1 VRGASAGSGP
11 LALPDR
17 LLTERLLLRPWVP
30 ADADALRAALEESV
44 EHLLPW
50 IPWATP
56 AAPSAEETRT
66 LLEGWIAQRSSG
78 ENFIYAILQREGGR
92 LLGGIGLYARVG
104 PGRLEVGYWLR
115 RTAAGRGF
123 ATEAAAATGAAGLD
137 LAGVDALEIHTDPRN
152 LASMRVP
159 TKLGY
164 RRLDPPAPGEAH
176 GDAGRGTVVF
186 VLEGAGPEDAP
197 PRAGDG

>member
-1 VRGASAGSGP
+1 VAYGAVPLTPMPP

-17 LLTERLLLRPWVP
+17 LLTERLFLRPWVA

-56 AAPSAEETRT
+56 EAPGAEETRA
-66 LLEGWIAQRSSG
+66 LLDGWIAQRASG
-78 ENFIYAILQREGGR
+78 ESFIYAILQRDGGL

-115 RTAAGRGF
+115 RTASGLGF
-123 ATEAAAATGAAGLD
+123 ATEAAAAIGAAGLA
-137 LAGVDALEIHTDPRN
+137 LAGVHALEIHTDPRN
-152 LASMRVP
+152 LASMRIP

-164 RRLDPPAPGEAH
+164 RRVDTASEKEA
-176 GDAGRGTVVF
+176 GGGAGRATVVF
-186 VLEGAGPEDAP
+186 LLS
-197 PRAGDG
+197 